1 MAHIEGGCLCGQV
14 HYSGEAQPVFQ
25 AVCHCKNCQRQ
36 AGTAYSVIV
45 GVPKGALTVTGTLKT
60 YHDKGDSGGTVD
72 RLFCPECGSPV
83 FSEAPANPALVFIKA
98 GTLDDPSW
106 VTPQIHIWTES
117 AMACTAIPEGVP
129 ACGKNPG

>member
-14 HYSGEAQPVFQ
+14 HYSGEAEPAFQ

-36 AGTAYSVIV
+36 AGSAYSVIV
-45 GVPKGALTVTGTLKT
+45 GVPKGALTVTGALKT
-60 YHDKGDSGGTVD
+60 FHDKGDSGGAVD
-72 RLFCPECGSPV
+72 RLFCPDCGSPV

-117 AMACTAIPEGVP
+117 AMPCTAIPEGVP
-129 ACGKNPG
+129 AFGKNPG

>member
-14 HYSGEAQPVFQ
+14 HYSGDAEPAFQ

-36 AGTAYSVIV
+36 AGSAYSVIV
-45 GVPKGALTVTGTLKT
+45 GVPRGTLTVTGTLKT

-117 AMACTAIPEGVP
+117 AMPCTAIPEGIP
-129 ACGKNPG
+129 AFGKNPG

>member
-36 AGTAYSVIV
+36 AGSAFSVIV
-45 GVPKGALTVTGTLKT
+45 GVPRGTLTVTGTLKT
-60 YHDKGDSGGTVD
+60 WHDKGDSGGTVD

-83 FSEAPANPALVFIKA
+83 FSETPANPALAFLKA

-117 AMACTAIPEGVP
+117 AMACTVLPEGIP
-129 ACGKNPG
+129 AFPKNPG

>member
-1 MAHIEGGCLCGQV
+1 MAHIEGRCLCGQV
-14 HYSGEAQPVFQ
+14 HYSGEAEPAFQ

-36 AGTAYSVIV
+36 AGSAYSVIV
-45 GVPKGALTVTGTLKT
+45 GVPKGALTVTGALKT
-60 YHDKGDSGGTVD
+60 FHDKGDSGGAVD
-72 RLFCPECGSPV
+72 RLFCPDCGSPV

-117 AMACTAIPEGVP
+117 AMPCTAIPEGVP
-129 ACGKNPG
+129 AFGKNPG